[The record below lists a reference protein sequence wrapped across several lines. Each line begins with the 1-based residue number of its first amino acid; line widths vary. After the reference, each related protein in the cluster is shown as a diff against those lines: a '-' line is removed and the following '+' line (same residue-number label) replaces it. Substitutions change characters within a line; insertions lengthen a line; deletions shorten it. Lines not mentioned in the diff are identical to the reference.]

1 MSTKEKKI
9 VSLAAEKLNVLYI
22 DTLDTITKA
31 RYLDKLKIIDGI
43 RFETVVQNRTPETLK
58 KKISL

>member
-9 VSLAAEKLNVLYI
+9 VSLAAEKLNVLYR

-31 RYLDKLKIIDGI
+31 RYLDKLKI
-43 RFETVVQNRTPETLK
+43 ETKMRK
-58 KKISL
+58 GKYASKIKTVII